1 LLDDID
7 DTDEEDEADSDDLL
21 LDDKLLTL
29 LITLLA
35 LDIEETDETLV
46 ELLTLDK
53 EETEETL
60 DAWDDVA
67 DVLLTLP
74 LPAAFDELLPAV
86 PPEHAAV
93 SNAIAV
99 IGTIPK
105 FLITFLMP
113 YTGVTQSNSSDA
125 VIAFLLGTK
134 APQASLN
141 VWRIEQAVILVVT
154 QPAGSSSQP
163 RR

>member
-1 LLDDID
+1 MLDDID

-74 LPAAFDELLPAV
+74 LPAAL
-86 PPEHAAV
+86 
-93 SNAIAV
+93 
-99 IGTIPK
+99 
-105 FLITFLMP
+105 
-113 YTGVTQSNSSDA
+113 
-125 VIAFLLGTK
+125 
-134 APQASLN
+134 
-141 VWRIEQAVILVVT
+141 
-154 QPAGSSSQP
+154 
-163 RR
+163 